1 MEIYE
6 TEEEQVAALKSWWK
20 ENGQATLIG
29 LGLGI
34 AVILGWNYWQDYQ
47 RGQAG
52 QAAGLYAQLLKAQAS
67 DQKESVTKLAEQ
79 METQFKGSDYVLF
92 GELMAAKV
100 KVDQGDLA
108 AARQILEKVAKASNK
123 ELGNIAKIRLVRL
136 LMANKEY
143 EQGLKLIND
152 IDPATSAS
160 FSGQYDE
167 LTGDLYVALDRV
179 DQARTSYQNALRNGQ
194 QSPLLQMKIDDL
206 TPPEKL
212 SLIHI

>member
-6 TEEEQVAALKSWWK
+6 TEEEQVAALKAWWK

-47 RGQAG
+47 HGQAG

-67 DQKESVTKLAEQ
+67 DQKDSVTKLAEQ

-194 QSPLLQMKIDDL
+194 QSPLLQMKLDDL
-206 TPPEKL
+206 TPPEK
-212 SLIHI
+212 IENKK

>member
-6 TEEEQVAALKSWWK
+6 TEEEQVAALKAWWK

-29 LGLGI
+29 VGLGI

-47 RGQAG
+47 RGQAE

-67 DQKESVTKLAEQ
+67 DQKESVIKLAEQ
-79 METQFKGSDYVLF
+79 MESQFKGSDYVLF
-92 GELMAAKV
+92 SELMAAKV
-100 KVDQGDLA
+100 KAEQGDLA
-108 AARQILEKVAKASNK
+108 AAKQILEKVAKASNK
-123 ELGNIAKIRLVRL
+123 ELANIAKIRLVRL

-194 QSPLLQMKIDDL
+194 QSPLLQMKLDDL
-206 TPPEKL
+206 TPPEK
-212 SLIHI
+212 IETKK